1 MQNIFVI
8 LIILPTF
15 IYAAYNPFFS
25 DKNAPKPKAPEV
37 KVIIQK
43 VKPKPK
49 PIPTRQNANIAYIGF
64 IESKKGKFALV
75 NFDGKNI
82 VIRKK
87 DSLYLGERIFRVFK
101 ITSNSILIKDRYSR
115 SQTIYFS
122 SEIQRY

>member
-1 MQNIFVI
+1 MKNIFVI
-8 LIILPTF
+8 FIILPTF

-37 KVIIQK
+37 KVVIQK
-43 VKPKPK
+43 AKPK
-49 PIPTRQNANIAYIGF
+49 PIPKRQNAKITYIGF

-75 NFDGKNI
+75 SFDEKNI
-82 VIRKK
+82 VVRKN
-87 DSLYLGERIFRVFK
+87 DSLYLDEQIFKVFK
-101 ITSNSILIKDRYSR
+101 ITSNFILLKDRYSR